1 LDVSFAEA
9 VTVTALSAT
18 TALVVTSKDADV
30 AFLGTITETGTPAD
44 VESDVNV
51 TVKPLSGAGPVN
63 VTVPVAVLP
72 PVTLDGDTA
81 TAETPL
87 RVIVNPPDLL

>member
-1 LDVSFAEA
+1 MD
-9 VTVTALSAT
+9 TNLSTT
-18 TALVVTSKDADV
+18 TADVETSNVAVV
-30 AFLGTITETGTPAD
+30 AFRGTITVAGTPAD
-44 VESDVNV
+44 VESDARA
-51 TVKPLSGAGPVN
+51 TVKPPSGAGPVN

-72 PVTLDGDTA
+72 PVTLVGDTA